1 MPEPIA
7 ERVHATAVA
16 GPEDLACFVK
26 IRDVGERLVA
36 EAALGNGGGPSSRV
50 DLAIEAL
57 GELQLLGVAEWL
69 IPKDEHRVLI
79 EPTADFVECFAVLNP
94 TKVDR
99 ARLGDK
105 ERVKIFE
112 VNRHHLSK

>member
-7 ERVHATAVA
+7 KRVNATAVA
-16 GPEDLACFVK
+16 GSEDLAGFVEV
-26 IRDVGERLVA
+26 RDVGERLVA
-36 EAALGNGGGPSSRV
+36 EAALGNGGGPSLGV

-69 IPKDEHRVLI
+69 IPEDEHRVLVQ
-79 EPTADFVECFAVLNP
+79 PAADFVECFAVLNP

-99 ARLGDK
+99 AHLGHK
-105 ERVKIFE
+105 ERVKLFE
-112 VNRHHLSK
+112 VQRHHLSK